1 MKKIKTSIIAASLAF
16 AHCAYGQDIITI
28 PNLDLEEDTT
38 EVTTVSDIVKMQ
50 QKVISNNN
58 TETHYLDMWKRRTYL
73 NIATNTTN
81 FKSDDNQYDFSNDW
95 GVSLQLGYN
104 HRLTKKPI
112 WGMWALDVPCLDIN
126 VNHFKSKCDDDGYCY
141 DSSDKNGGYYKTPW
155 NMEKVE
161 ANVGLGIGP
170 SYTVAP
176 FATLRNEQLDFIKVN
191 VYWHIGFGASFLFL
205 SDDEDLD
212 RNKDT
217 SKASDREK
225 MASAT
230 KALWGLG
237 AFNSFGINIYW
248 KMVGLG
254 YEYRTNTANYKHFNT
269 EIFGEDKTKFKSGTN
284 KFYITFR
291 F

>member
-81 FKSDDNQYDFSNDW
+81 FKSDDSQYDFSNDW

-161 ANVGLGIGP
+161 ANVGLGICH
-170 SYTVAP
+170 SYSVAP